1 MLLTGSQQD
10 HDTVDEVVKS
20 LLQRFESVKQDNL
33 KVGDPLLEGLTAV
46 GETLTL
52 DSSGYGKL
60 NLNDGRDNHEV
71 NLFDQNLFDSTHS
84 SSMTGYQTV
93 AAPPFAKVSLMVL

>member
-1 MLLTGSQQD
+1 MLLLTGSQQD

-20 LLQRFESVKQDNL
+20 LLQRFESVKQGNL

-52 DSSGYGKL
+52 DSSGYGKF

-71 NLFDQNLFDSTHS
+71 NLFDQNLLIAHIHH
-84 SSMTGYQTV
+84 Q
-93 AAPPFAKVSLMVL
+93 